1 MGLLSSDEYV
11 EQAHFFR
18 TLVDRLTENLPL
30 QELLAQGRE
39 EGLASTNLPL
49 AVDFLLSELRHS
61 GLLAPAMRR
70 LQHYFT
76 PFQTYLIA
84 EAENDRGRFDMR
96 VALQVLHHEARYR
109 AEPGSP
115 QGIFLYQFET
125 LCRNRLNYDT
135 GLAAIAQD
143 PIYNQDW
150 RDWLKMVR
158 RQIGIVD
165 FSDMVFVRSEYYRR
179 QRERKGNQLV
189 SEDDKPVLFG
199 EKEGKIA
206 FASRRK
212 DPLFLFAAL
221 QRHLKYPA
229 VPRPVAAEETAQ
241 LVPQLL
247 RRLERLETRMKLV
260 EEEQRGGI
268 DITKFYGG
276 NPPKTF
282 EE

>member
-260 EEEQRGGI
+260 EEEQREGSI
-268 DITKFYGG
+268 DLSRFYKK
-276 NPPKTF
+276 P
-282 EE
+282 E